1 MGLSGFILLNIKGF
15 FSLYDLGISQVDEI
29 FGLSFVHGIDFDN
42 GFGLH
47 HNEDGNHGVLGVKS

>member
-1 MGLSGFILLNIKGF
+1 VYFIEYKGF
-15 FSLYDLGISQVDEI
+15 SILCNLGISQVDEI
-29 FGLSFVHGIDFDN
+29 FGLNFVHGIDFDN